1 MNIHLENV
9 FPYLIGGKNNII
21 VIYIFKKNL
30 TEHYIHDIY
39 IHICDFFRELTSKD
53 PRSELGYRLTVQV
66 DQHDPARPLAVVHI
80 PSLGS
85 KVKQY
90 TYIS

>member
-1 MNIHLENV
+1 MSFHILLEV
-9 FPYLIGGKNNII
+9 RII
-21 VIYIFKKNL
+21 VMYTYVFKKKFNKNLYIYLLTHIYILNIF
-30 TEHYIHDIY
+30 IY
-39 IHICDFFRELTSKD
+39 IRELTSKD

-85 KVKQY
+85 KVKQQV
-90 TYIS
+90 YIS

>member
-1 MNIHLENV
+1 MHV
-9 FPYLIGGKNNII
+9 
-21 VIYIFKKNL
+21 
-30 TEHYIHDIY
+30 
-39 IHICDFFRELTSKD
+39 IHILFRELTSKD
-53 PRSELGYRLTVQV
+53 PRSELGYRLTIQV

-90 TYIS
+90 ILFLKYYNVIL